1 MNLWER
7 QFGRQEVDVDQP
19 RHRRTVTGW
28 LAALVGAL
36 AAMSCSLA
44 TPAFAG
50 PTAVVELFQSQGC
63 SSCPPANA
71 NILTL
76 TDKPDLLVLSFG
88 VTYWDRLGW
97 KDTFASKENTQR
109 QYDYANGGLN
119 RRNVATPQVVINGRI
134 DIVGNR
140 RDELTRAIAG
150 ARLPADAPA
159 FTLAASRLEIAA
171 AAFSGGADV
180 WLVRY
185 DPRTVQVPIGAGE
198 NGGRTLPHR
207 NVVRELVRLGG
218 WSGKAATFTLPAAAD
233 PAYRTAILVQRV
245 SGGPIIAA
253 FKA

>member
-1 MNLWER
+1 M
-7 QFGRQEVDVDQP
+7 
-19 RHRRTVTGW
+19 TTAKGW
-28 LAALVGAL
+28 LLGL
-36 AAMSCSLA
+36 AAMAASSTA
-44 TPAFAG
+44 FASAAFAG
-50 PTAVVELFQSQGC
+50 QPTVVELFQSQGC

-76 TDKPDLLVLSFG
+76 TDRADLLVLSFG

-119 RRNVATPQVVINGRI
+119 RRNVATPQVVINGHI

-140 RDELTRAIAG
+140 RDELVRAVNA
-150 ARLPADAPA
+150 AKLADTAPA
-159 FTLAASRLEIAA
+159 ITLSGRTLAIAA
-171 AAFSGGADV
+171 AASPAKTADV

-185 DPRTVQVPIGAGE
+185 DPRTVQVPIQAGE

-207 NVVRELVRLGG
+207 NVVHELVRLGG
-218 WSGKAATFTLPAAAD
+218 WNGKAATFQLPGATDAG
-233 PAYRTAILVQRV
+233 YRTAILVQAA

-253 FKA
+253 YKS

>member
-1 MNLWER
+1 M
-7 QFGRQEVDVDQP
+7 GRFAD
-19 RHRRTVTGW
+19 RMIARRW
-28 LAALVGAL
+28 LIGLAGAAALAS
-36 AAMSCSLA
+36 ACSA
-44 TPAFAG
+44 PAHAG
-50 PTAVVELFQSQGC
+50 PPTVVEIFQSQGC

-76 TDKPDLLVLSFG
+76 ADRPDLLVLSFG

-109 QYDYANGGLN
+109 QYDYANGGLH

-134 DIVGNR
+134 DIVGTR
-140 RDELTRAIAG
+140 RDELDRAVSG
-150 ARLPADAPA
+150 ARLPAGAPIIA
-159 FTLAASRLEIAA
+159 LTEARLSIGAAVAP
-171 AAFSGGADV
+171 SGAADV

-218 WSGKAATFTLPAAAD
+218 WSGKAATFTLPAATD
-233 PAYRTAILVQRV
+233 PAFSTAILVQGAA
-245 SGGPIIAA
+245 GGPIITA
-253 FKA
+253 FKP